1 MSGAGVEG
9 GGLCHTVLCN
19 KVPQVDVCIHVFD
32 QLEVFT
38 ESRRS
43 VAPYSVMQVRIYR
56 SLITRQRC
64 ATVRFC
70 PLAKSVVNR
79 SRHLFFS
86 SVSAYTNSGCESL
99 S

>member
-9 GGLCHTVLCN
+9 GGLCHAVLCN
-19 KVPQVDVCIHVFD
+19 KVPQVDVNIHVFD
-32 QLEVFT
+32 QLEVLT

-43 VAPYSVMQVRIYR
+43 VAPYSVIQVYR
-56 SLITRQRC
+56 PLITRQRC

-79 SRHLFFS
+79 SRHLFS
-86 SVSAYTNSGCESL
+86 SVSAYTNSGGESL